1 MNNEPIEGMVP
12 TADGRYAV
20 MVDTKNGHYG
30 WVFTKHPDGMWVSS
44 RKATA
49 AERSAAEHH
58 YNSEAAFRKMFAGVP
73 KSLTELAMS
82 HGITFDQLSGRF
94 QPAPTDFILAGRK
107 TFTEDEVELATTGS
121 IKLRPYAEP
130 YVQEVPRQEQT
141 ASEKDREQA
150 AEQLFNRLCPGSK
163 WWKMDDELKDR
174 YRAEVSQPP
183 VSDEGAMLTDHNR
196 LVRELDV
203 LLNGEVGAADQ
214 ASLCDIVAQVRMA
227 RKKPGTGALQLLA
240 LVPDQVV
247 GRVHH
252 NPDQHDQVRAVLNE
266 CGRALPDH
274 APLYARPADTIL
286 RYVRA
291 PSRKDPKYHEEWPE
305 IEGGPVFDGVTY
317 CNDLFAALKRYNVI
331 VAETMPEG
339 AVDE

>member
-1 MNNEPIEGMVP
+1 MDNKTIDGVPRELLERIAQWGSVTWPDKNKLRALLAKADVPLTNEGNMSGVVGTVVGGDCSHNTVTVQVIGDVP
-12 TADGRYAV
+12 SELWTMG
-20 MVDTKNGHYG
+20 
-30 WVFTKHPDGMWVSS
+30 
-44 RKATA
+44 
-49 AERSAAEHH
+49 
-58 YNSEAAFRKMFAGVP
+58 EAAT
-73 KSLTELAMS
+73 LTHGHLAA
-82 HGITFDQLSGRF
+82 TPDFDSV
-94 QPAPTDFILAGRK
+94 LA
-107 TFTEDEVELATTGS
+107 
-121 IKLRPYAEP
+121 
-130 YVQEVPRQEQT
+130 
-141 ASEKDREQA
+141 
-150 AEQLFNRLCPGSK
+150 
-163 WWKMDDELKDR
+163 
-174 YRAEVSQPP
+174 
-183 VSDEGAMLTDHNR
+183 DHNR

-203 LLNGEVGAADQ
+203 LLNGEAGAADQ

-274 APLYARPADTIL
+274 APLYARPADTLL

-317 CNDLFAALKRYNVI
+317 CKDLFEALKRFNVI
-331 VAETMPEG
+331 VAETMPED